1 MLITTN
7 PQLTLWETVL
17 PPGYQDLPKQL
28 AAVDAL
34 LDDPVF
40 FQPYRAHFSADFG
53 RPSIPIETYLRMMF
67 LKHHYRLGYETLCRE
82 VADSLSWSRFCRVPL
97 GCTVPHPSTLEKI
110 TTRCGP
116 ETIAQLNRAL
126 LVKAGAAK
134 VVRLDKV
141 RADTTVVAANV
152 AYPTDSGLL
161 VRAITLLTM
170 LVALIHTAGG
180 AARTTVRDRRR
191 TAGRR
196 ARSISAH
203 LKLRNDEAK
212 TRVLA
217 ITGEL
222 ADLAEATAGEA
233 SKVLVNARRG
243 IAHHGGQACGRL
255 VAAVTELEIIL
266 GRTGQVIT
274 QTRSRLGGVMPASA
288 TRLVSLHDPDARA
301 IAKGRLGKPVE
312 FGYKGQVVD
321 NVDGIVLDHSV
332 HLGNP
337 PDAPLLAPAI
347 GRIQNLFDRA
357 VRAVT
362 ADRGYG
368 EAKIDQELRDLGVKT
383 VVIPR
388 KGKPS
393 AARREL
399 EHGRGFQRLVKW
411 RTGSE
416 GRISYLKRR
425 YGFRPHP
432 VRHPGRRADLV
443 RARRARPQQCQDRPP
458 DPGPPTPTHPRRPT
472 RSTPTGPA
480 SSAGTGRD
488 RAATRSTV
496 PPRRRLTPLPGRS
509 GTPGRRLPPGR
520 TPHPGPKRPRRPP
533 TASAETPRPASPTVP
548 SPPLRAESSP
558 FSGRSNYG

>member
-7 PQLTLWETVL
+7 PQQTLWEAIL
-17 PPGYQDLPKQL
+17 PPGYRDLPKEL

-40 FQPYRAHFSADFG
+40 FEPYRAHFCAKFG
-53 RPSIPIETYLRMMF
+53 RPSTPIETYLRMMF
-67 LKHHYRLGYETLCRE
+67 LKHRYRLGYETLCRE

-97 GCTVPHPSTLEKI
+97 GCRVPHPSTLEKI

-116 ETIAQLNRAL
+116 ETIATLNQAL
-126 LVKAGAAK
+126 LVKANAAK

-161 VRAITLLTM
+161 VRAIALLTT

-180 AARTTVRDRRR
+180 ASRTGVRDRRR
-191 TAGRR
+191 AAGRR

-222 ADLAEATAGEA
+222 ADLAGATATEA
-233 SKVLVNARRG
+233 GRVLVNARRG
-243 IAHHGGQACGRL
+243 IARRGGSASGRL
-255 VAAVTELEIIL
+255 VAAVAELEVIL
-266 GRTGQVIT
+266 GRTGQVIS
-274 QTRSRLGGVMPASA
+274 QTRSRLGGVMPVSA
-288 TRLVSLHDPDARA
+288 ERLVSLHDPDARP

-321 NVDGIVLDHSV
+321 NVDGIVLDHDL

-347 GRIQNLFDRA
+347 ARIQALFDRV
-357 VRAVT
+357 VRVAT

-368 EAKIDQELRDLGVKT
+368 EAKIEQELRDLGVKT

-388 KGKPS
+388 KGKPGQ
-393 AARREL
+393 ARRDL
-399 EHGRGFQRLVKW
+399 EAGRGFRRLVKW

-425 YGFRPHP
+425 YGWDRTPFDTLAGAQTWCGLGVLAHNTVKIAHLIQASRPRPAHGA
-432 VRHPGRRADLV
+432 RRPGRP
-443 RARRARPQQCQDRPP
+443 ARTPAPAPAATGPPP
-458 DPGPPTPTHPRRPT
+458 DPLFHHE
-472 RSTPTGPA
+472 
-480 SSAGTGRD
+480 
-488 RAATRSTV
+488 AA
-496 PPRRRLTPLPGRS
+496 
-509 GTPGRRLPPGR
+509 
-520 TPHPGPKRPRRPP
+520 
-533 TASAETPRPASPTVP
+533 
-548 SPPLRAESSP
+548 
-558 FSGRSNYG
+558 

>member
-7 PQLTLWETVL
+7 PQLTLWETIL
-17 PPGYQDLPKQL
+17 PPGYQELPREL

-40 FQPYRAHFSADFG
+40 FQPYRAHFSPLWG

-67 LKHHYRLGYETLCRE
+67 LKHRYRLGYETLCRE
-82 VADSLSWSRFCRVPL
+82 VADSLSWLRFCRVPL
-97 GCTVPHPSTLEKI
+97 GCRVPHPSTLEKI

-116 ETIAQLNRAL
+116 ETIAQLNQAL
-126 LVKAGAAK
+126 LVKAAAAK

-161 VRAITLLTM
+161 VRAITLLTL

-180 AARTTVRDRRR
+180 ATRTRVRDRRR
-191 TAGRR
+191 AAGRR

-212 TRVLA
+212 TRVLQ

-222 ADLAEATAGEA
+222 ADLAEDTATEAG
-233 SKVLVNARRG
+233 KVLVNARRT
-243 IAHHGGQACGRL
+243 IARQGGQACGRL
-255 VAAVTELEIIL
+255 VAAAAELEIIL
-266 GRTGQVIT
+266 GRTGKIIA
-274 QTRSRLGGVMPASA
+274 QTRSRLGGVTPASA
-288 TRLVSLHDPDARA
+288 TRLVSLHDPDARP

-312 FGYKGQVVD
+312 FGYKGQIID

-347 GRIQNLFDRA
+347 TRVQALFARV

-368 EAKIDQELRDLGVKT
+368 EAKIEQELHDLGVTT
-383 VVIPR
+383 VAIPR
-388 KGKPS
+388 KGKPGQ
-393 AARREL
+393 ARREL
-399 EHGRGFQRLVKW
+399 ERSRGFHRLVKW

-425 YGFRPHP
+425 YGWDRTLFDTLAGAQTWCGLGVLAHNTVKIAYLVQADQLRHTPSTRP
-432 VRHPGRRADLV
+432 
-443 RARRARPQQCQDRPP
+443 ARPVQASSPNPAATGPPP
-458 DPGPPTPTHPRRPT
+458 DPLFHH
-472 RSTPTGPA
+472 
-480 SSAGTGRD
+480 D
-488 RAATRSTV
+488 AA
-496 PPRRRLTPLPGRS
+496 
-509 GTPGRRLPPGR
+509 
-520 TPHPGPKRPRRPP
+520 
-533 TASAETPRPASPTVP
+533 
-548 SPPLRAESSP
+548 
-558 FSGRSNYG
+558 